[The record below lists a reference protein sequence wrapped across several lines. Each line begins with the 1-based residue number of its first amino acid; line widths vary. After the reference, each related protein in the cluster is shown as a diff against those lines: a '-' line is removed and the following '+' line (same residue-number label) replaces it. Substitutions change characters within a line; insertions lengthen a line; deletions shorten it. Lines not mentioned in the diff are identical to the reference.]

1 MSPILCAITQFKGI
15 PSFSVRLNMHAP
27 KRSQSSSQASIPAHA
42 ESEEER
48 HFVTALARGL
58 NVLSCFNAHD
68 PVLGNQDIALRCK
81 LPKSTVSRLT
91 YTLTQL
97 GYLVRADARGKYRLG
112 PAMSSLGI
120 AAALEHKDIR
130 LSARPLMQ
138 ELANGA
144 KAMVALGTRSWLSM
158 IHLEACR
165 DASSPSLMFDL
176 SAGSRIP
183 LATTAMGRAN
193 LAAMDQH
200 ERESVFDDLATFDIK
215 AWPRL
220 RRDIELALETARTLG
235 CACSFGDWRA
245 DVNAIAVAFNPGH
258 GIPLMVVGCGGPAA
272 ELAPDFLLD
281 AVRPKLLTLGQRLQG
296 LGNS

>member
-1 MSPILCAITQFKGI
+1 MRASKKSKSNFQQTSSPTRVDVG
-15 PSFSVRLNMHAP
+15 
-27 KRSQSSSQASIPAHA
+27 
-42 ESEEER
+42 EGR
-48 HFVTALARGL
+48 HFVTSLARGL

-68 PVLGNQDIALRCK
+68 HVLGNQDIALRCK

-91 YTLTQL
+91 YTLTHL

-120 AAALEHKDIR
+120 VAALERRDIR

-138 ELANGA
+138 ELANEA
-144 KAMVALGTRSWLSM
+144 KAMVVLGTRSWLSM
-158 IHLEACR
+158 IDLEVCR
-165 DASSPSLMFDL
+165 DASSPSLMLDL
-176 SAGSRIP
+176 SAGSRLP

-193 LAAMDQH
+193 LAAMEQH
-200 ERESVFDDLATFDIK
+200 ERENLLDDLAALDAK
-215 AWPRL
+215 AWPRPH
-220 RRDIELALETARTLG
+220 RDIELALETVRTLG

-258 GIPLMVVGCGGPAA
+258 GIPLMVIGCGGPAA
-272 ELAPDFLLD
+272 ELTPDFLLD
-281 AVRPKLLTLGQRLQG
+281 AVRPKLLALERRLQG

>member
-1 MSPILCAITQFKGI
+1 MSPILCAITQFKSI

-91 YTLTQL
+91 YTLTRL
-97 GYLVRADARGKYRLG
+97 GYLVRDDARGKYRLG
-112 PAMSSLGI
+112 PAMSSPVI
-120 AAALEHKDIR
+120 AAALEHRDIHR
-130 LSARPLMQ
+130 SARSLMQ

-144 KAMVALGTRSWLSM
+144 KALVALGVRSRLSM
-158 IHLEACR
+158 SYLEACHG
-165 DASSPSLMFDL
+165 ASNPGPVHGL
-176 SAGSRIP
+176 SAGSCIP
-183 LATTAMGRAN
+183 LATTAMGRAH
-193 LAAMDQH
+193 LAAMEQR
-200 ERESVFDDLATFDIK
+200 ERRSVLDDLAALDAQ
-215 AWPRL
+215 AWPKL
-220 RRDIELALETARTLG
+220 RRDIEQALAAARTLG

-245 DVNAIAVAFNPGH
+245 DINGIAVAFSLGR
-258 GIPLMVVGCGGPAA
+258 GIPPMVIGCGGPAA
-272 ELAPDFLLD
+272 EVTPDFLLD
-281 AVRPKLLTLGQRLQG
+281 EVRPRLLALGRRLQG
-296 LGNS
+296 PENR